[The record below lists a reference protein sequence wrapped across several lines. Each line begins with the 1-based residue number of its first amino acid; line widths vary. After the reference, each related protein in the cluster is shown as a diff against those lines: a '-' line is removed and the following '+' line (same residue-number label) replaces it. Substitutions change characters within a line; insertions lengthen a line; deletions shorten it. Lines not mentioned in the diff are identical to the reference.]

1 MSKPTLFD
9 GPVVVVGGGVAG
21 LVTAHLLA
29 EAGAQ
34 VVVIE
39 KFSRVGGL
47 ARSYQYDGFVFDC
60 GPHRFHTENPNV
72 KSYLDRVL
80 EGQGTWFPRK
90 SEVYFAGQYYRWPL
104 HPKNLV
110 QLPPALAAKSAI
122 DLAIN
127 GMKTYGQ
134 DNFEDYVLRQ
144 YGPTLYE
151 HFFKGYSIKFLGI
164 HPKQTHPDWAKVG
177 LNRAIIDDKLQMQN
191 LAQLAKSTLLQ
202 YNKAEIDFLYPK
214 GGGLQVTW
222 DIVAEMI
229 KAKGG
234 RIITGTGARQAGGN
248 GRIEA
253 VYAGSER
260 IEPSLVIWTAPIT
273 LACDQLNIDMPDL
286 PYLST
291 LFYNV
296 MVDEDVP
303 RKYQWCYYGADDI
316 VFNEGIRNGPAVMN
330 QIPRTR
336 PGSFFGLA
344 GGALGYSG
352 GSALGAKLASP
363 ERNVIQIVGDGAF
376 YFGNPSSVYAVAKQ
390 YRLPIFTV
398 VLDNSGWSA
407 VKEATLRVYP
417 DGNAKAA
424 DEFHSLLAPEM
435 EFGKVAEAAGGYGET
450 VTDPDAVPAAI
461 QRCLKEVRGGRAAV
475 MNVRIPKI

>member
-234 RIITGTGARQAGGN
+234 RIITGTGARLAGGN

-316 VFNEGIRNGPAVMN
+316 VFSRVSAPKFFSDDTVPHARATGLNVEITCREGDERWRHAERLTDWVVDDLVKVGMISSRRKVHDVRIERVAETYP
-330 QIPRTR
+330 IYHDRY
-336 PGSFFGLA
+336 PGELETARKALAHYDNLHLA
-344 GGALGYSG
+344 GRTGMFWYNNMDHSMENAMQ
-352 GSALGAKLASP
+352 LA
-363 ERNVIQIVGDGAF
+363 RKILRDAGRLDVDD
-376 YFGNPSSVYAVAKQ
+376 KQ
-390 YRLPIFTV
+390 L
-398 VLDNSGWSA
+398 
-407 VKEATLRVYP
+407 AT
-417 DGNAKAA
+417 GT
-424 DEFHSLLAPEM
+424 
-435 EFGKVAEAAGGYGET
+435 AG
-450 VTDPDAVPAAI
+450 
-461 QRCLKEVRGGRAAV
+461 
-475 MNVRIPKI
+475 